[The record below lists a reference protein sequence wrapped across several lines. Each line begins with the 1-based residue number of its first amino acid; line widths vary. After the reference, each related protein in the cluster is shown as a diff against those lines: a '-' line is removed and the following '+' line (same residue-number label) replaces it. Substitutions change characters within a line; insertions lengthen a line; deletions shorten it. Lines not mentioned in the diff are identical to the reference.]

1 MILDGT
7 VSYDDFK
14 KLFNKNQKI
23 LQEFVLENY
32 DLDTIED
39 WAQNKAKKSKKS
51 AKKSRGK
58 NKFES
63 WKFSAKE
70 SKTEMLE
77 EMGRLIEPETMNK
90 AHIMHELG
98 NTVLSAVDADSF
110 NVYLVETDGFITSY
124 KPGTEERFLI
134 LQLESLI
141 NMDSFQRSCRS
152 QTRLYHCILLCI
164 HQVCCQSNKADQQ
177 VPSLCSQRRGLMI

>member
-1 MILDGT
+1 MPPNLKDFPSLGIFKVNQKYYLKHVFVDGT

-14 KLFNKNQKI
+14 KLIKKNQRI

-32 DLDTIED
+32 NFDTIED
-39 WAQNKAKKSKKS
+39 WAHKKAKKSKKS

-70 SKTEMLE
+70 SKPEILE
-77 EMGRLIEPETMNK
+77 EMSRHIRPEEMNK
-90 AHIMHELG
+90 AQIMYELG
-98 NTVLSAVDADSF
+98 DTVNAAVDADSF

-124 KPGTEERFLI
+124 KSETDERF
-134 LQLESLI
+134 E
-141 NMDSFQRSCRS
+141 F
-152 QTRLYHCILLCI
+152 
-164 HQVCCQSNKADQQ
+164 
-177 VPSLCSQRRGLMI
+177 